1 MERLGEALRQKRY
14 MKTIKELEQS
24 AFDSL
29 KGQFG
34 YANKL
39 SAPRLSKIVISVGTG
54 SGLKKDRNRNQLV
67 VDRLTK
73 ITGQKAALRS
83 AKKSV
88 ASFKLRQGEAI
99 GAIVTLRGKR
109 MYDFLDKLIHVSFP
123 RTKDFRGIPETNV
136 DQLGNM
142 TTGIKEHTI
151 FPEIHDEELKDVF
164 SMAISIVT
172 TSKNREEALAFFKL
186 LGMPFKK

>member
-1 MERLGEALRQKRY
+1 
-14 MKTIKELEQS
+14 MKTTKELEQS
-24 AFDSL
+24 AFESL

-34 YANKL
+34 YTNKL
-39 SAPRLSKIVISVGTG
+39 SAPRLSKVVISVGTG

-88 ASFKLRQGEAI
+88 ASFKLREGEAI
-99 GAIVTLRGKR
+99 GVIVTLRGKR

-151 FPEIHDEELKDVF
+151 FPEIQDEELKDVF
-164 SMAISIVT
+164 SMAVSIVT
-172 TSKNREEALAFFKL
+172 TAKGKEEALAFFKL

>member
-1 MERLGEALRQKRY
+1 
-14 MKTIKELEQS
+14 MKTIKELEYS
-24 AFDSL
+24 SFDAL
-29 KGQFG
+29 KEQFG
-34 YANKL
+34 YKNRL
-39 SAPRLSKIVISVGTG
+39 SAPRLTKIVLSVGTG

-73 ITGQKAALRS
+73 ITGQRAALRS

-99 GAIVTLRGKR
+99 GAVVTLRGKR
-109 MYDFLDKLIHVSFP
+109 MYEFLDKLIHIAFP

-136 DQLGNM
+136 DSLGNM

-164 SMAISIVT
+164 SLAISLVT
-172 TSKNREEALAFFKL
+172 TAKSKEEALAFFKL
-186 LGMPFKK
+186 IGMPFKK

>member
-1 MERLGEALRQKRY
+1 
-14 MKTIKELEQS
+14 MKTTKELEQG
-24 AFDSL
+24 AYEQL

-34 YANKL
+34 YTNKL
-39 SAPRLSKIVISVGTG
+39 SAPRLTKVVISVGTG
-54 SGLKKDRNRNQLV
+54 SGLRKDRNRNTLV
-67 VDRLTK
+67 IDRLTK
-73 ITGQKAALRS
+73 ITGQKAALRA

-136 DQLGNM
+136 DSLGNM

-172 TSKNREEALAFFKL
+172 TAKGCEEALAFFKL

>member
-1 MERLGEALRQKRY
+1 
-14 MKTIKELEQS
+14 MKTIKELEYS
-24 AFDSL
+24 SFDAL
-29 KGQFG
+29 KEQFG
-34 YANKL
+34 YKNRL
-39 SAPRLSKIVISVGTG
+39 SAPRLTKIVLSVGTG

-73 ITGQKAALRS
+73 ITGQRAALRS

-109 MYDFLDKLIHVSFP
+109 MYEFLDKMIHIAFP

-136 DQLGNM
+136 DSLGNM

-164 SMAISIVT
+164 SLAISLVT
-172 TSKNREEALAFFKL
+172 TAKSKEEALAFFKL
-186 LGMPFKK
+186 IGMPFKK

>member
-1 MERLGEALRQKRY
+1 
-14 MKTIKELEQS
+14 MKTIKELEYS
-24 AFDSL
+24 SFDAL
-29 KGQFG
+29 KEQFG
-34 YANKL
+34 YKNRL
-39 SAPRLSKIVISVGTG
+39 SAPRLTKIVLSVGTG

-73 ITGQKAALRS
+73 ITGQRAALRS

-99 GAIVTLRGKR
+99 GAVVTLRGKR
-109 MYDFLDKLIHVSFP
+109 MYEFLDKMIHIAFP

-136 DQLGNM
+136 DSLGNM

-164 SMAISIVT
+164 SLAISLVT
-172 TSKNREEALAFFKL
+172 TAKTKEEALAFFKL
-186 LGMPFKK
+186 IGMPFKK

>member
-1 MERLGEALRQKRY
+1 MDSIKTMEGKAY
-14 MKTIKELEQS
+14 DAMK
-24 AFDSL
+24 A
-29 KGQFG
+29 QFG
-34 YANKL
+34 YTNKL
-39 SAPRLSKIVISVGTG
+39 SAPRLSKIVLSVGTG
-54 SGLKKDRNRNQLV
+54 SGMKKDRNRNTLV

-73 ITGQKAALRS
+73 ITGQKAALRA

-88 ASFKLRQGEAI
+88 ASFKMREGDPV
-99 GAIVTLRGKR
+99 GVMVTLRGEK
-109 MYDFLDKLIHVSFP
+109 MYSFIDKLIKVSFP

-136 DQLGNM
+136 DALGNM

-164 SMAISIVT
+164 SLAISVVT
-172 TSKNREEALAFFKL
+172 TAKSKDEALVFFKH

>member
-1 MERLGEALRQKRY
+1 
-14 MKTIKELEQS
+14 MKTTKELEQS

-39 SAPRLSKIVISVGTG
+39 SAPRLSKVVISVGTG

-99 GAIVTLRGKR
+99 GAIVTLRGKK

-172 TSKNREEALAFFKL
+172 TAKEREEALAFFRL
-186 LGMPFKK
+186 LGMSFKK

>member
-1 MERLGEALRQKRY
+1 
-14 MKTIKELEQS
+14 MKTTKELEQS
-24 AFDSL
+24 AYEGL

-34 YANKL
+34 YTNKL
-39 SAPRLSKIVISVGTG
+39 SAPRLTKVVISVGTG
-54 SGLKKDRNRNQLV
+54 SGLRKDRNRNTLV
-67 VDRLTK
+67 IDRLTK
-73 ITGQKAALRS
+73 ITGQKAALRA

-109 MYDFLDKLIHVSFP
+109 MYDFLDKLINVSFP
-123 RTKDFRGIPETNV
+123 RTKDFRGIPESNV
-136 DQLGNM
+136 DSLGNM

-164 SMAISIVT
+164 SMAISLVT
-172 TSKNREEALAFFKL
+172 TAKNREEALAFFKL